1 MATLQKRKSRG
12 KTYWSI
18 VESRRVNGKPRPVI
32 LAYLGRAEDL
42 LKRLTEGIP
51 QRVRSYS
58 HGAVA
63 MLLHMAEEL
72 QVVETINR
80 HLPEHCK
87 QLRDGFTVGGSL
99 LLAAIGRACKPTSKE
114 NWYQGFARHTSLVYL
129 LRMSLSKLDSQHF
142 WDQMDSVPASAIPL
156 IEEDLVRTMIE
167 KEDVTLDTLLCDMSN
182 FFTFIASANERCS
195 LAQRGKN
202 KQKRMDLRQLGLLLL
217 VTRQDHLPLFHK
229 IYQGNLQDRTV
240 FKKYFQDMVNRFKLI
255 SGSLEDITII
265 FDQGNN
271 SKETLKEV
279 DSTLYFVGALSPS
292 HHKTLIEK
300 ANKVMSQISIGSK
313 DLHCYR
319 TRTPIWNLDLTTVV
333 YISDKLRKGQI
344 RGIEQNIA
352 KLVTKLGELKEKIR
366 IPTKRGRKREKGTL
380 EKKVKSLITSYGLK
394 DLIYWKL
401 NPISKDAFKLEF
413 WIDENQLNDL
423 KENWLGR
430 RILITNRH
438 NWSTEQI
445 ILAYWGQARVE
456 YAFKNMKNPFHL
468 ALRPQ
473 YHWTDHKI
481 KVHAFICFIAFLLSM
496 VIYKQAKE
504 KANFRGSP
512 HSLFEKLSA
521 IRLATFIES
530 PPQKTKGRY
539 KAVHRIEEMD
549 EDIYHLAHGLG
560 LMDKKF
566 RTNISFSVYN

>member
-114 NWYQGFARHTSLVYL
+114 NWYQGFARHTSLIYL

-300 ANKVMSQISIGSK
+300 ANKAMSQISIGSK

-566 RTNISFSVYN
+566 KTNISFSVYN

>member
-114 NWYQGFARHTSLVYL
+114 NWYQGFARHTSLIYL

-300 ANKVMSQISIGSK
+300 ANKAMSQISIGSK